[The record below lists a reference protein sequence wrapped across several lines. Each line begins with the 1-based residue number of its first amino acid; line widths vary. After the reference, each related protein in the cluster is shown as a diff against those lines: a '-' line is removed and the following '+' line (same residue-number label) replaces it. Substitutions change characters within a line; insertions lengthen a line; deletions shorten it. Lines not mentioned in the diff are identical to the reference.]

1 MSGQSV
7 DATYSSSTEADLV
20 SARLTAADVVLTS
33 LDVLQRDVHYQ
44 PLQRSLR
51 IAKRYPV
58 PESPLT
64 TISWWRLVLDEAQMV
79 GPMSAAGTMVARVR
93 AKNRW
98 AK

>member
-1 MSGQSV
+1 M
-7 DATYSSSTEADLV
+7 

-51 IAKRYPV
+51 ATKRYPV

-64 TISWWRLVLDEAQMV
+64 TIRWWRLILDEAQMV

-93 AKNRW
+93 AENRCVLGSIS
-98 AK
+98 